1 MMTYSIDDYLEVG
14 CGRCKLT
21 ATPACKVVKW
31 QKELK
36 ALRQLVLN
44 TDLQETVKW
53 GVPCYVLNG
62 KNVVLIHAFK
72 DYCALLFMKG
82 SLMTNA
88 HGLLIQQTDQVQAGR
103 QMRFTQ
109 LQQIQAHESDIMQ
122 SLFEAIELEKSG
134 KKIEFK
140 PVEAYAEPQE
150 FTEYCQQDK
159 VFAKAF
165 KALTPGRQKGYLL
178 FFAGAKQSKTRL
190 DRIKKSHQAIMN
202 GKGLND

>member
-72 DYCALLFMKG
+72 DYCGLLFMKG

-109 LQQIQAHESDIMQ
+109 LQQIQDHESDIMQ

-159 VFAKAF
+159 AFAKAF

-178 FFAGAKQSKTRL
+178 YFAGAKQSKTRL
-190 DRIKKSHQAIMN
+190 DRIQKYHQAILS